1 MAPENIYTRFPI
13 LLSLCMIGLLTGCA
27 TGTMQQTESADGH
40 AHQHMEHDV
49 QRDALGRQLY
59 GMAHEMSPEVLAEL
73 RERNVF
79 PPYMTDEQIG
89 HAMRSMGSNYVW
101 YVSDTA
107 LEGNRGV
114 LVLAHGFGAQG
125 DEALRASM
133 EPVGQ
138 AQPAAMALGMSMAMS
153 SHIQLALDDLT
164 NAGAQEIAVIP
175 VVSSPYS
182 TLMRQWEYIFGLR
195 DDPEYATVPKVSTSA
210 KLGFASPM
218 EDHPFV
224 KVILSDY
231 AAEISK
237 DPAKE
242 ELIIVAHGP
251 VDATDNKAQLETMGR
266 MAESLREE
274 GYAGVY
280 AVTLQDDAPREVRAA
295 NVAHMRTLVEE
306 INARGHAPLV
316 ITNLI
321 GTRMVQAS
329 IKRDLS
335 GLGYR
340 YNFRGLVQHEKFI
353 DWVQVAADDAFVD

>member
-1 MAPENIYTRFPI
+1 MV
-13 LLSLCMIGLLTGCA
+13 GLLTGCA
-27 TGTMQQTESADGH
+27 AGTMQQPQSAEGH
-40 AHQHMEHDV
+40 AHHDMEHGV
-49 QRDALGRQLY
+49 QRDELGRQLY
-59 GMAHEMSPEVLAEL
+59 GMVHEMSPEVLAEL
-73 RERNVF
+73 RERRVY

-89 HAMRSMGSNYVW
+89 RAMRSMGSNYVW

-107 LEGNRGV
+107 LEGTRGV
-114 LVLAHGFGAQG
+114 LILAHGFGSQG
-125 DEALRASM
+125 DRALRVSM

-138 AQPAAMALGMSMAMS
+138 AQPSAMALGMSMATS

-195 DDPEYATVPKVSTSA
+195 DEPEYATVPKVSTTA

-224 KVILSDY
+224 QMILSDY
-231 AAEISK
+231 AAEISQ
-237 DPAKE
+237 DPAQE

-251 VDATDNKAQLETMGR
+251 VDAADNQAQLETMDR
-266 MAESLREE
+266 MADSLRTE

-295 NVAHMRTLVEE
+295 NVVRMRALVEE
-306 INARGHAPLV
+306 INARGHTPLV

-329 IKRDLS
+329 IRRDLR

-353 DWVQVAADDAFVD
+353 EWVQVAADEALAEQG